1 MGHSLTTN
9 MQYSK
14 NMGVQRLNKQPV
26 NEPAKVEQPI
36 IKRNERRAKTN
47 YS

>member
-1 MGHSLTTN
+1 

-36 IKRNERRAKTN
+36 IKRNERRSKTN